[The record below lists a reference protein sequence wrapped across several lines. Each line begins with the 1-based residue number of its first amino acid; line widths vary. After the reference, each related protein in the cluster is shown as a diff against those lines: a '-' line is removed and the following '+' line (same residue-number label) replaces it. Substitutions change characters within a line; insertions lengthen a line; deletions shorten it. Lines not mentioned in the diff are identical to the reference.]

1 MLSYFHNLK
10 SKKERGKKRSQWF
23 KSGLF
28 KLKNSDENSNRN
40 TTTENSVVK
49 VNSEPDSDSK
59 KM

>member
-10 SKKERGKKRSQWF
+10 NKKERGKKRSQWF

-28 KLKNSDENSNRN
+28 KLKNSDENSNPN

-49 VNSEPDSDSK
+49 VNSEPDSGSK